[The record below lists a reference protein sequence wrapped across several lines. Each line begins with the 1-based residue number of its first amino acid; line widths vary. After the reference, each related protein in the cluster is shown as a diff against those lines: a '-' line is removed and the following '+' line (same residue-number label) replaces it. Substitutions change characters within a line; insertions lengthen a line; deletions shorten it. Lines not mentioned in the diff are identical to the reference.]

1 MTTSFRI
8 SRIAT
13 LTLALGAAG
22 MANAAYADD
31 SFGAYMANQPT
42 TAVRAPLTTP
52 TATANQ
58 QFTPGGNNDFGAASS
73 APHSASATAGTSR
86 VASTKPMA
94 APPNVVG
101 VSGSS
106 QDTLAREIY
115 LPGSR
120 PAGW

>member
-13 LTLALGAAG
+13 LTFALGAAG
-22 MANAAYADD
+22 MVNAAYADD
-31 SFGAYMANQPT
+31 SFGAFMANQPA
-42 TAVRAPLTTP
+42 TAVRAPFSEP
-52 TATANQ
+52 TATADQ

-73 APHSASATAGTSR
+73 APHSGSTTAGISR
-86 VASTKPMA
+86 VVSTKPMA
-94 APPNVVG
+94 AQSDRVG
-101 VSGSS
+101 VPGSP
-106 QDTLAREIY
+106 QDNLAREIY